1 MSPRELLVR
10 ISAAQL
16 AAGVVGNLV
25 AVRRRRNYDTGFLRG
40 RPDTV
45 VRDSF
50 LLGTAYSAPVSMLAV
65 QTWATRNLARG
76 PDDGARRM
84 LGVLGVV
91 MVPGYLLERYG
102 RAHLTPGGLDPVE
115 TPVVVLGL
123 LGAAAMGVL
132 GHRAQA
138 GR

>member
-1 MSPRELLVR
+1 MSRRELLVR
-10 ISAAQL
+10 ISTVQL
-16 AAGVVGNLV
+16 AAGIAGNLV
-25 AVRRRRNYDTGFLRG
+25 AIRRRRNYDVGFLRG
-40 RPDTV
+40 RPGTV

-65 QTWATRNLARG
+65 QAWATRNLARG

-91 MVPGYLLERYG
+91 MVPGYLLERFG
-102 RAHLTPGGLDPVE
+102 RAHLTPTGFDPVE
-115 TPVVVLGL
+115 TPVVAVGL

-132 GHRAQA
+132 GHRAQS